1 MTDIASRPLSDA
13 QIDALVHYDAARDEI
28 ADLRRRLADAETE
41 RNDHA
46 ATIKRAIDALA
57 AEHAETA
64 RVAAEV
70 GDDPDQYA
78 AMLLTGQRNGAH
90 RAYALVLRATLTYGS
105 VDEAARR
112 IAEGTAWG
120 QTDAP
125 QYGPDGFTPL
135 CEIGP
140 F

>member
-1 MTDIASRPLSDA
+1 MTDVKPLLPFLWHTTAAD
-13 QIDALVHYDAARDEI
+13 ARDAEI
-28 ADLRRRLADAETE
+28 ADLRRRLAEAETE
-41 RNDHA
+41 RGDNA
-46 ATIKRAIDALA
+46 AIVKRAIDALA
-57 AEHAETA
+57 ADYAEA
-64 RVAAEV
+64 AKVAAEAA
-70 GDDPDQYA
+70 DDPDQYA
-78 AMLLTGQRNGAH
+78 AMLLAGQKNGTH
-90 RAYALVLRATLTYGS
+90 RAYALLLRATLTYSS

-125 QYGPDGFTPL
+125 QYAADGFTPL

>member
-1 MTDIASRPLSDA
+1 MTM
-13 QIDALVHYDAARDEI
+13 IDNHGTDWHTTAADARDAEL

-41 RNDHA
+41 RCDNA
-46 ATIKRAIDALA
+46 AVIRRAIDALA
-57 AEHAETA
+57 ADYAEA
-64 RVAAEV
+64 AAVAKDAA
-70 GDDPDQYA
+70 DDPDQYA
-78 AMLLTGQRNGAH
+78 AMLLTGQRNGVH
-90 RAYALVLRATLTYGS
+90 RAYALLLRATLVYGS

-120 QTDAP
+120 QTDKP
-125 QYGPDGFTPL
+125 EYGADGFTPL

>member
-1 MTDIASRPLSDA
+1 MTDTIKRPEW
-13 QIDALVHYDAARDEI
+13 HTTTETARDTEI
-28 ADLRRRLADAETE
+28 AELRRRLAEAETE
-41 RNDHA
+41 RDDNA
-46 ATIKRAIDALA
+46 AVISRAIKALA
-57 AEHAETA
+57 AEHADAA
-64 RVAAEV
+64 RVAVEM

-78 AMLLTGQRNGAH
+78 AMLLTGQRNGTH
-90 RAYALVLRATLTYGS
+90 RAFAIVLRATLTYAS

-120 QTDAP
+120 QTDTP

>member
-1 MTDIASRPLSDA
+1 MTDTLNRTEWHTTADPELA
-13 QIDALVHYDAARDEI
+13 AARAEI
-28 ADLRRRLADAETE
+28 TDLKQRLQVAETE
-41 RNDHA
+41 RNDYA
-46 ATIKRAIDALA
+46 ATIRRAIGALA
-57 AEHAETA
+57 ADHAEA
-64 RVAAEV
+64 AKVAAEA

-78 AMLLTGQRNGAH
+78 AMLLTGQRNGVH
-90 RAYALVLRATLTYGS
+90 RAYALVLRATLVYGS

-112 IAEGTAWG
+112 IAEGIAWG

>member
-1 MTDIASRPLSDA
+1 MTM
-13 QIDALVHYDAARDEI
+13 IDNRATAWHTTAADARDAEI
-28 ADLRRRLADAETE
+28 ANLRRRLADAETE
-41 RNDHA
+41 RGDNA
-46 ATIKRAIDALA
+46 AIVKRAIDALA
-57 AEHAETA
+57 ADYAESA
-64 RVAAEV
+64 KVAAEM

-78 AMLLTGQRNGAH
+78 AMLLTGQRNGVH
-90 RAYALVLRATLTYGS
+90 RAYALLLRATLVYGS

-120 QTDAP
+120 QTDKP
-125 QYGPDGFTPL
+125 EYGTDGFTPL